1 MSANVG
7 YFLNCV
13 KGQRYKLSALEDELK
28 QCRADTALIFSPT
41 LSERVQSSNRMD
53 TLDLFIKIEHYEKLV
68 KKAID
73 ESIKYRERAL
83 KVISYETDNI
93 SYSVL
98 LRWYILDQSWDDILK
113 AMNYTKSPLTKRKD
127 ESIAYLSRVVPAELL
142 NVDTF

>member
-13 KGQRYKLSALEDELK
+13 KGQRHKLSALEDELK
-28 QCRADTALIFSPT
+28 QCRADAVLVSSPA

-53 TLDLFIKIEHYEKLV
+53 TSDLFIKIEHYANLV
-68 KKAID
+68 RKAID
-73 ESIKYRERAL
+73 ESIKYREQAL
-83 KVISYETDNI
+83 KIITYETDNI

-98 LRWYILDQSWDDILK
+98 LRWYILDQSWDDISK
-113 AMNYTKSPLTKRKD
+113 ALNYTKSPLAKRKD
-127 ESIAYLSRVVPAELL
+127 ESLAYLSRVVPAELL